1 VALFLVRHHDRPG
14 GSGSRTIAIDI
25 TFLGTRGEIKLRSRR
40 HFRHS
45 ALMVREGDTR
55 VMIDCGTDWL
65 GRIRALGPTAI
76 VLTHAHADH
85 AAGLAKGAPCPV
97 FATAETWSLIDR
109 FPIDDRHVIRANVPF
124 RIGKLRFEAVP
135 VEHSLRAPAVG
146 YRVSRGRTAFFY
158 VPDVAALPGPA
169 NTLRGVAL
177 YVGDGATVTRSMVRH
192 RDHHLIGH
200 APVLAQLRWCADAG
214 VSRAIFT
221 HCGSGIVRSD
231 PRAIADKVK
240 RLGEEQG
247 VVATLAHDGLVV
259 ALGA

>member
-1 VALFLVRHHDRPG
+1 MALFFIRHHDRPA

-65 GRIRALGPTAI
+65 GRIRPLAPTAI

-109 FPIDDRHVIRANVPF
+109 FPIDDRHVIRANMPF

-135 VEHSLRAPAVG
+135 VEHSLRAPAVC

-158 VPDVAALPGPA
+158 VPDVASLPEPA
-169 NTLRGVAL
+169 KALRGVAL
-177 YVGDGATVTRSMVRH
+177 YIGDGATVTRSMVRK

-200 APVLAQLRWCADAG
+200 APVLAQLRWCADAR
-214 VSRAIFT
+214 VARAIFT

-240 RLGEEQG
+240 RLGEEEG
-247 VVATLAHDGLVV
+247 LSAALARDGMVLSLDV
-259 ALGA
+259 